1 MSSHMPMYD
10 EADKKCV
17 KYKGVWNTK
26 KDFKKG

>member
-10 EADKKCV
+10 EANKTCV
-17 KYKGVWNTK
+17 KYKGVWDT